1 VNDAAERRDRP
12 RWPGEPADRPLGNE
26 RNPFGDRDMIRVLI
40 VDDHE
45 FFRTTVANILG
56 DAEGI
61 VFVGECADGAEVPDK
76 VGATFPDV
84 VLMDVTMPIVQ
95 GPDATRALSISHPEV
110 RVLMLSA
117 SVDPRAVGESARA
130 GAAGFLFKDGDAAV
144 LIDAV
149 RTVAAGGSAWPKR

>member
-1 VNDAAERRDRP
+1 MSS
-12 RWPGEPADRPLGNE
+12 GNALTA
-26 RNPFGDRDMIRVLI
+26 R
-40 VDDHE
+40 
-45 FFRTTVANILG
+45 
-56 DAEGI
+56 
-61 VFVGECADGAEVPDK
+61 EVPDK
-76 VGATFPDV
+76 VDATLPDV

-95 GPDATRALSISHPEV
+95 GPDATRALLISHPEA

-149 RTVAAGGSAWPKR
+149 RTVAAGGTAWPAGHPPGLPEP

>member
-1 VNDAAERRDRP
+1 
-12 RWPGEPADRPLGNE
+12 
-26 RNPFGDRDMIRVLI
+26 MIRVLI

-61 VFVGECADGAEVPDK
+61 VVGECTDGAEVPNK
-76 VGATFPDV
+76 VDATLLDV

-95 GPDATRALSISHPEV
+95 GPDATRALLISHPEV

-117 SVDPRAVGESARA
+117 SVDPRAVDESARA
-130 GAAGFLFKDGDAAV
+130 GAAGFLFKDGDTAA

-149 RTVAAGGSAWPKR
+149 RTVAAGATAWPKR